1 MNLHPDTLAIS
12 TGRPPAVP
20 DGPLNMP
27 IAPAAALHPGGAS
40 GYARDG
46 HRPWSALEQAIGTLE
61 GGHAL
66 IFSSGM
72 AAATAVMRVGWE
84 LGLATNT

>member
-1 MNLHPDTLAIS
+1 MNPHPDTLAIS

-46 HRPWSALEQAIGTLE
+46 HRPWSASRRRSAPSKAGTP
-61 GGHAL
+61 
-66 IFSSGM
+66 
-72 AAATAVMRVGWE
+72 
-84 LGLATNT
+84 